1 MRKDVKDI
9 IIIIFLSKWN
19 CINYKNIMN
28 NKLYYLLCVD
38 KRLLNYK
45 KGKNIFSLKLM
56 SRIFLK
62 MLYDKSIRV

>member
-1 MRKDVKDI
+1 MFIKMRKDVKDI
-9 IIIIFLSKWN
+9 DIIVTIFLSKWN

-45 KGKNIFSLKLM
+45 KGKNV
-56 SRIFLK
+56 FLS
-62 MLYDKSIRV
+62 DGCQEHF